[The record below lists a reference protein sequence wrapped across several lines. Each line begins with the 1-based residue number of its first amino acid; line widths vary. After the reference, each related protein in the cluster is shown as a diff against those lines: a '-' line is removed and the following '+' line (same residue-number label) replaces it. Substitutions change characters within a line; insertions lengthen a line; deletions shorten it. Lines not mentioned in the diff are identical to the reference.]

1 MSIILSRLSGAAPE
15 NSISLAYIVPS
26 LAWGQRE
33 PTPLG
38 SLGSRAGL
46 DHPCG
51 ECDDRPPPGG
61 RGRFKMRRLF
71 ILVGLCGA
79 LLTALV
85 LPASGVAAKIVAHFH
100 ESFTEVEPFVANQV
114 SGTEEPIDNG
124 DGTVTFVATVK
135 GLPEKLKIPHGPTLS
150 RDAGIVTQTTTFL
163 VNPDGS
169 LTFVSSSFSNEKG
182 PHPDLESD
190 FELFCQVVIR
200 ALT

>member
-1 MSIILSRLSGAAPE
+1 
-15 NSISLAYIVPS
+15 
-26 LAWGQRE
+26 
-33 PTPLG
+33 
-38 SLGSRAGL
+38 
-46 DHPCG
+46 
-51 ECDDRPPPGG
+51 
-61 RGRFKMRRLF
+61 MRRLF

-100 ESFTEVEPFVANQV
+100 ESFTEVVPNDEICGISGTSVLRGMDNVQVFANGTFKDESTFRAIFTAAESGKSVELFVANQV

-124 DGTVTFVATVK
+124 DGTITFVATVK
-135 GLPEKLKIPHGPTLS
+135 GLPEKLKIPHGPTLT
-150 RDAGIVTQTTTFL
+150 RDAGIVTQATTFL

-190 FELFCQVVIR
+190 FELFCQVVVP